1 MISTLHAGSCRGV
14 WERLLVMCAD
24 RSAVSAALELVL
36 NQRLLRRVCSACH
49 GTGCAECLQTGY
61 RGRVPVV
68 EWVRLTDAMRRQLR
82 EQGPEA
88 IQPATS
94 LETAARQLAEQGVT
108 NAAECER
115 MFGRGDRIGDW

>member
-1 MISTLHAGSCRGV
+1 
-14 WERLLVMCAD
+14 
-24 RSAVSAALELVL
+24 
-36 NQRLLRRVCSACH
+36 
-49 GTGCAECLQTGY
+49 LQTGY